1 MYNLILLH
9 LRSADILVTQAGPR
23 DIPVTSRARD
33 KHIGD
38 DEHIYEEI
46 VQDGP
51 EPGTDEDKV
60 SS

>member
-1 MYNLILLH
+1 MT
-9 LRSADILVTQAGPR
+9 RAGPR

-38 DEHIYEEI
+38 GDDEHIYEEI

-51 EPGTDEDKV
+51 KPGTDEDKV

>member
-1 MYNLILLH
+1 MT
-9 LRSADILVTQAGPR
+9 RPGPR

-38 DEHIYEEI
+38 DGDAAEEHIYEEI
-46 VQDGP
+46 VQDAP
-51 EPGTDEDKV
+51 EPGTDEDRV